1 MNKNYL
7 KISILAIFFIT
18 KLSSQTVNLGEL
30 AINAN
35 TQFATIFD
43 FDNKPNGD
51 LLIDG
56 DFIAYANF
64 NNDGLVTYSTPSNGK
79 TFFIGQKLQLIEGLQ
94 TAHFQNILF
103 DNKSAIVPFHL
114 STLIEIGNNA
124 AFKNG
129 IIDAASFNGK
139 MIFDDNAFHTD
150 ASNLSFV
157 DGKVENLG
165 NLNFEFPIGDDV
177 YFRPSYH
184 DKAVDINNAYTTQ
197 YFFENAG
204 SLHPFTSKEET
215 ILSIDQA
222 EYWSLTQDQGSEK
235 IILSLTLDTNT
246 TPATFFVENTETELA
261 IVRWDDTT
269 LKWIDEGGVTTDLL
283 TGANYSKLITT
294 QVGGYGLFTIAIVKK
309 SNGPNLDLIVYDAI
323 SPNGDGINDSFH
335 IKGIDKYPDNR
346 VEIYNRWGIKVFDAS
361 SYNESSVM
369 FKGYSDGRGTV
380 KKGEGLPAG
389 TYFYILKY
397 KKENE
402 MIEKAG
408 YLYISS
414 DN

>member
-1 MNKNYL
+1 MNQNYL
-7 KISILAIFFIT
+7 KINIIAIFFVG
-18 KLSSQTVNLGEL
+18 KLSAQTVNLGDL
-30 AINAN
+30 AINPN
-35 TQFATIFD
+35 TQFSTLFD

-64 NNDGLVTYSTPSNGK
+64 NNDGLITYSTPSNGN
-79 TFFIGQKLQLIEGLQ
+79 TFFIGQKLQLIEGLE
-94 TAHFQNILF
+94 TAHFQNVFF
-103 DNKSAIVPFHL
+103 DNTSGIVPFHL
-114 STLIEIGNNA
+114 STSIEIGNNA

-129 IIDAASFNGK
+129 IIDASSFNGK

-177 YFRPSYH
+177 YFRPSFH
-184 DKAVDINNAYTTQ
+184 DKAADINNAYTTQ
-197 YFFENAG
+197 YFFDNAG
-204 SLHPFTSKEET
+204 SLHPYTSKEDT
-215 ILSIDQA
+215 ILAIDEA
-222 EYWSLTQDQGSEK
+222 EYWNVTQDQGSEK

-246 TPATFFVENTETELA
+246 TPSQFFVGNPDAELA
-261 IVRWDDTT
+261 IVRWDDNA
-269 LKWIDEGGVTTDLL
+269 LKWINEGGVTTDLL
-283 TGANYSKLITT
+283 TGANYSKLVTT
-294 QVGGYGLFTIAIVKK
+294 QVGGYGLFTIAFVKK
-309 SNGPNLDLIVYDAI
+309 SNIPNTDIIVYDAI
-323 SPNGDGINDSFH
+323 SPNGDGMNDSFH

-346 VEIYNRWGIKVFDAS
+346 VEIYNRWGIKVFDAA
-361 SYNESSVM
+361 SYNESDVM

-402 MIEKAG
+402 MIEKVG
-408 YLYISS
+408 YLYINN
-414 DN
+414 DK